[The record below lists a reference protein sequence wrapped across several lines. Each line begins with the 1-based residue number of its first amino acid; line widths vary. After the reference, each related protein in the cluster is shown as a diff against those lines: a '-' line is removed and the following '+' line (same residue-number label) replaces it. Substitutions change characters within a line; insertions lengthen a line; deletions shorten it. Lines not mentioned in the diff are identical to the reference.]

1 MTALKVWLV
10 RFVRF
15 NLIGTG
21 VFCLA
26 TLVYWV
32 TFPAFQVWAWFMANS
47 FGGLL
52 QFWLTTKFNKNSR
65 TMMFESA
72 KKSVGVIAF

>member
-1 MTALKVWLV
+1 MEMSVRGVWKMVMALKVWSV

-26 TLVYWV
+26 TLVY
-32 TFPAFQVWAWFMANS
+32 ARA
-47 FGGLL
+47 
-52 QFWLTTKFNKNSR
+52 KFNKNSR
-65 TMMFESA
+65 TIVFESA
-72 KKSVGVIAF
+72 KNQ